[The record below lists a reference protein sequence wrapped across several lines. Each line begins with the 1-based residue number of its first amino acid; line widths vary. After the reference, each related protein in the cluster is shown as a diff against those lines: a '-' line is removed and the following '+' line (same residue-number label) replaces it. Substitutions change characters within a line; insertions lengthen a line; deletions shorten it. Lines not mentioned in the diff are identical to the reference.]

1 MEQLTPLL
9 ITGLLAILGTVVGNI
24 INGYWS
30 TQLAKKNAQSALIQ
44 KAMESP
50 DPKVRAKSLEF
61 LIKVNLIDD
70 KKIQHGVNEILSS
83 KELDL
88 LPQFNAPN
96 IVQTDKAG
104 VTEMKSA
111 KSQLVGKEKAEGN
124 PIEQDNFLALTGFV
138 VRSGDIIDG
147 FTPIFS
153 EIGTKD
159 KLFKSKRTGKHFGGD
174 GGSPTEI
181 YNEGYLITGIELI
194 RGYYF
199 GREEVIHVQVTWHRL
214 TPNGI
219 DYNDKILSEKI
230 GSGNFAEFNEN
241 TPSKVF
247 QAKQNH
253 FITDFSAQQSY
264 HSDGSTFLHDMTIK
278 EEVLPA

>member
-241 TPSKVF
+241 TLSKVF

>member
-1 MEQLTPLL
+1 MEQITPLL
-9 ITGLLAILGTVVGNI
+9 ITGLLAILGTVIGNI

-61 LIKVNLIDD
+61 LIKVNLIED
-70 KKIQHGVNEILSS
+70 KKITAGVNEILNS

-96 IVQTDKAG
+96 IVQTDKVG

-111 KSQLVGKEKAEGN
+111 KSQLVDKEKGEGN

-159 KLFKSKRTGKHFGGD
+159 KFFKSKRMGKHFGGD
-174 GGSPTEI
+174 GGSPIEI
-181 YNEGYLITGIELI
+181 YKEGYLITGIELI

-199 GREEVIHVQVTWHRL
+199 GREEVIHLQVTWHKL
-214 TPNGI
+214 TPKGI
-219 DYNDKILSEKI
+219 DYNDKIVSEKL
-230 GSGNFAEFNEN
+230 GSGNFAEFNEQ
-241 TPSKVF
+241 TPSSIF
-247 QAKQNH
+247 QAKANH
-253 FITDFSAQQSY
+253 FITDFAAQQSY
-264 HSDGSTFLHDMTIK
+264 HSDGSTFLHDMIIK
-278 EEVLPA
+278 EEVLPV

>member
-1 MEQLTPLL
+1 MEQITPLL
-9 ITGLLAILGTVVGNI
+9 ITGLLAILGTVIGNI

-70 KKIQHGVNEILSS
+70 KKIQYGVNEILKS

-88 LPQFNAPN
+88 LPQFNASN
-96 IVQTDKAG
+96 IVQTDKTG

-153 EIGTKD
+153 EIGTED

-181 YNEGYLITGIELI
+181 YKEGYLITGIELI

-199 GREEVIHVQVTWHRL
+199 GREEVIHMQVTWNKL

-219 DYNDKILSEKI
+219 DYNDKVISEKI

-264 HSDGSTFLHDMTIK
+264 HSDGSTFIHDMTIK
-278 EEVLPA
+278 EEILPA

>member
-9 ITGLLAILGTVVGNI
+9 ITGLLAILGTVIGNI
-24 INGYWS
+24 VNGYWS
-30 TQLAKKNAQSALIQ
+30 TQLAKKNSQSVLIQ

-70 KKIQHGVNEILSS
+70 KKIIVGVNQILAS
-83 KELDL
+83 KESDL
-88 LPQFNAPN
+88 LPQFNAQN
-96 IVQTDKAG
+96 MVQTNKIG

-111 KSQLVGKEKAEGN
+111 KSQLVDKEKGEGN

-138 VRSGDIIDG
+138 ICSGDIIDG

-159 KLFKSKRTGKHFGGD
+159 KLFKSKRMGKHFGGD
-174 GGSPTEI
+174 GGNLDEI
-181 YNEGYLITGIELI
+181 YQEGYLITGIELI

-199 GREEVIHVQVTWHRL
+199 GREEVIHMRITCHKL

-219 DYNDKILSEKI
+219 DYNNQFISAQF
-230 GSGNFAEFNEN
+230 GSGNFAEFNAD

-247 QAKQNH
+247 QAKENH
-253 FITDFSAQQSY
+253 FITDFAAQQSY

-278 EEVLPA
+278 EEALPV